1 MRVLIIALDI
11 YAKVGGGETVYRKL
25 IAANPG
31 IEFVYFRRHEL
42 PGAPRPPNA
51 RCVSLRYL
59 RSIRAAPPIF
69 PVARLES
76 LRAASAYAA
85 SVAGQEFDI
94 VELPDYFAFGEFLR
108 DCLAFHRVRF
118 RALVLAMHG
127 NISASLNMRWSASG
141 SEAVEASSLEYEQ
154 FVGADARYAISKRY
168 ALEWRARADLEVH
181 LLDPL
186 AIVGL
191 PGPVPATPDRGKP
204 DLYCIGRMEG
214 RKGNDLFVEILRWL
228 DRGTYGRAFHVG
240 DDDYTPSGIFSRD
253 ILADIARV
261 REVPVGF
268 LASQDRAGLARIFQ
282 DRSVVVLPVR
292 YDPFNLL
299 ALESLLSGC
308 PTVVSSGAGVCDYL
322 DEKLPGLPYVRIDLG
337 NFYGA
342 VPEIEAVLADYDGH
356 RRRLAKEL
364 AQLREPPGGLALL
377 AFYEEAIDRGR
388 GRQTRERA
396 QGREPVTFEEGLP
409 SLLGHGLELVRRV
422 VPERPRR
429 AAGRLL
435 HDPKAVLSDA
445 ATRLGIVNGAR
456 FAWDAV
462 RSFRMNERFEAACLL
477 PERSAAEIERKVHA
491 IQDHGAGPV
500 YRCNVWR
507 ELARLERL
515 RGKNLVAATYELRLM
530 RMLGGDVFG
539 QLPAVTA
546 ALQRGGFDN
555 VAIAC
560 KALYESPEH
569 ADERVYEFL
578 QAASMRCRNSES
590 REWQLLDDRRSGAP
604 RVAVIVSLYNAASKL
619 RLFLSALA
627 QQTLVREKLVEII
640 LVDSGSKTNE
650 HEVVKD
656 FLSTCPLNSVYAR
669 SAQRETIQAAWNRGI
684 HLSRAPYLVFLGA
697 DETLYPEALQ
707 VLADEL
713 DGHPG
718 ADWVMANSLVTEV
731 DERGVF
737 RKDVM
742 RYDRTGGTK
751 DHAYLETCYLSWVGG
766 MYRRSIHERFGY
778 YDESFRAAG
787 DTEFKNRVLPYINVR
802 YVPRTLGLFLNYP
815 DERTT
820 ASPVAEIEDARAW
833 YIHRS
838 PGGVKFAFEHRDP
851 ADAMRLFHASLG
863 YRKSYATHISSDIE
877 YACNLLRHVLDAGAE
892 PGLAALHASLG
903 ELLQGLRRLEWAD
916 GSPPFASPAWLLA
929 RTWRDSRMR
938 QRAHTRLLKGKAFP
952 AYNVLND
959 NRFEQHSWLWDTS

>member
-1 MRVLIIALDI
+1 MRVLIVTPDI
-11 YAKVGGGETVYRKL
+11 YGKVGGGETVYRKL
-25 IAANPG
+25 IAANPD

-42 PGAPRPPNA
+42 TGAPRPPNA
-51 RCVSLRYL
+51 RCVSLRHV
-59 RSIRAAPPIF
+59 RSILTAQPIF

-76 LRAASAYAA
+76 LRTANSYAG
-85 SVAGQEFDI
+85 SVAGQEFDV

-127 NISASLNMRWSASG
+127 SISASLNMRWGASAD
-141 SEAVEASSLEYEQ
+141 EAVEASTLEYEQ

-168 ALEWRARADLEVH
+168 VTEWRARADLEVH

-191 PGPVPATPDRGKP
+191 PAPAPATPDHGKP

-240 DDDYTPSGIFSRD
+240 DDDYTPSGTFSRN
-253 ILADIARV
+253 ILTDIARV

-268 LASQDRAGLARIFQ
+268 LASQDRTGLARIFQ

-322 DEKLPGLPYVRIDLG
+322 DENLPGLPYVRIDLG

-356 RRRLAKEL
+356 RHRLAKEL

-377 AFYEEAIDRGR
+377 AFYKEAIDR
-388 GRQTRERA
+388 GRQTRERG

-409 SLLGHGLELVRRV
+409 SLSGHGLELVRRFA
-422 VPERPRR
+422 PERPRR

-435 HDPKAVLSDA
+435 RDPTGVLRHA
-445 ATRLGIVNGAR
+445 ATWLGISRDAR
-456 FAWDAV
+456 VAWEAV
-462 RSFRMNERFEAACLL
+462 RSSSMSSWFEATCLL
-477 PERSAAEIERKVHA
+477 PERNAAEIDRKVHA
-491 IQDHGAGPV
+491 IQDPDAGPV

-515 RGKNLVAATYELRLM
+515 RGNDLVAAAYDLRLM
-530 RMLGGDVFG
+530 RMLGGDAFG
-539 QLPAVTA
+539 QLAAVSA

-555 VAIAC
+555 VALAC
-560 KALYESPEH
+560 KALYESPER
-569 ADERVYEFL
+569 AGERVYEFL
-578 QAASMRCRNSES
+578 QAQSVRWRKSEP
-590 REWQLLDDRRSGAP
+590 REWQLMDDRRSGAP
-604 RVAVIVSLYNAASKL
+604 RVAVIVSLYNAAPKL
-619 RLFLSALA
+619 RLFLTALA
-627 QQTLVREKLVEII
+627 QQTLVRDRLVEII

-650 HEVVKD
+650 LEVVKD
-656 FLSTCPLNSVYAR
+656 FLSISPLNAVYAR

-697 DETLYPEALQ
+697 DETLYPDALK

-713 DGHPG
+713 DGHPDV
-718 ADWVMANSLVTEV
+718 DWVMANSLVTEV

-737 RKDVM
+737 TKDVM

-802 YVPRTLGLFLNYP
+802 HVPRMLGLFLNYP

-820 ASPVAEIEDARAW
+820 ASPMAEIEDARAW

-851 ADAMRLFHASLG
+851 ADALLLFHASLG

-877 YACNLLRHVLDAGAE
+877 YACNLLRYALDAGAAS
-892 PGLAALHASLG
+892 GLVELHASVG
-903 ELLQGLRRLEWAD
+903 ELLQSLRRLEWAN
-916 GSPPFASPAWLLA
+916 GSPPFPSPVWRLA
-929 RTWRDSRMR
+929 RTWRDSKMR

-952 AYNVLND
+952 AYDVFND
-959 NRFEQHSWLWDTS
+959 NRFEQHSWLWDTL